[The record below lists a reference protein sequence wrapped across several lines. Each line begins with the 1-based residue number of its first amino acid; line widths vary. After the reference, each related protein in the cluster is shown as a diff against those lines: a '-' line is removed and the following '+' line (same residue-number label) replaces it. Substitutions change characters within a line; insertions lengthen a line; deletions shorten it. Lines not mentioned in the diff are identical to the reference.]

1 MRLDPSP
8 NPYPSEQ
15 RPLQSAPMR
24 VLITGASGFVGGWLA
39 LACAQRGDHV
49 LGLSR
54 SGTLDAASGQ
64 GVALDL
70 ADAPALTRL
79 LTEFEPTVIFHLAAL
94 SHVGRSWQD
103 PARTID
109 NNVNGSVNLLEAVR
123 VAAPKSRIVWAS
135 SGEVYGSDP
144 ELPVGEDAPLR
155 PASPYAVS
163 KLAGDLLAGLY
174 TDAHALN
181 IVRARAFAHGGPGQ
195 RQIFLVSNIARQAAQ
210 AKRDGVDSLRITTG
224 NADTRRDFTDVRDIV
239 RAYLM
244 LGEREVPPG
253 IYNVCSGV
261 STSTA
266 QRVAAVADAIAP
278 ISVEHA
284 VDPALVR
291 AHEVPDVRGSYE
303 ALRAATG
310 WQPRIPI
317 SQTIA
322 DSIAWWDA
330 KLADRPSS

>member
-1 MRLDPSP
+1 
-8 NPYPSEQ
+8 
-15 RPLQSAPMR
+15 MR

-39 LACAQRGDHV
+39 GACTRRGDHV

-70 ADAPALTRL
+70 ADAPGLNRL
-79 LTEFEPTVIFHLAAL
+79 LAEFEPTVIFHLAAL

-103 PARTID
+103 PARTLD
-109 NNVNGSVNLLEAVR
+109 NNVNGAANLLEAVR
-123 VAAPKSRIVWAS
+123 VAVPSSRIVWVS
-135 SGEVYGSDP
+135 SGEVYGADAT
-144 ELPVGEDAPLR
+144 LPITEDAPLH

-163 KLAGDLLAGLY
+163 KVAGDLLAGLY
-174 TDAHALN
+174 TEAHGLN
-181 IVRARAFAHGGPGQ
+181 IIRARAFAHGGPGQ
-195 RQIFLVSNIARQAAQ
+195 HQIFLVSNIARQAAE
-210 AKRDGVDSLRITTG
+210 AKRAGLDSLQITSG
-224 NADTRRDFTDVRDIV
+224 NADTRRDFTDVRDVV

-244 LGEREVPPG
+244 LTDRKIAPG

-266 QRVAAVADAIAP
+266 ERVAAVAQAIAP
-278 ISVEHA
+278 IAVEHV

-303 ALRAATG
+303 RLRAATG

-322 DSIAWWDA
+322 DTIAWWDKA
-330 KLADRPSS
+330 LAG

>member
-1 MRLDPSP
+1 
-8 NPYPSEQ
+8 
-15 RPLQSAPMR
+15 MR

-39 LACAQRGDHV
+39 GACAQRGDQV

-54 SGTLDAASGQ
+54 SGTLDAGRGQ

-70 ADAPALTRL
+70 ADAPGLTRL
-79 LTEFEPTVIFHLAAL
+79 LAEFEPTVIFHLAAL

-103 PARTID
+103 PAQTLA

-123 VAAPKSRIVWAS
+123 NAVPNARVVWAS
-135 SGEVYGSDP
+135 SGEVYGSDAP
-144 ELPVGEDAPLR
+144 LPITEDAPLH

-163 KLAGDLLAGLY
+163 KVAGDLLAGLY
-174 TDAHALN
+174 TDAHSLN

-195 RQIFLVSNIARQAAQ
+195 HQIFLVSNIARQAAQ
-210 AKRDGVDSLRITTG
+210 AKRDGVQSLRITTG
-224 NADTRRDFTDVRDIV
+224 NADTRRDFTDVRDVV
-239 RAYLM
+239 RAYL
-244 LGEREVPPG
+244 LLTEREVSPG

-266 QRVAAVADAIAP
+266 ERVAAVAQAIAP
-278 ISVEHA
+278 ISVEHV

-303 ALRAATG
+303 ALNAATG
-310 WQPRIPI
+310 WEPRIPLA
-317 SQTIA
+317 QTIA
-322 DSIAWWDA
+322 DSISWWDA
-330 KLADRPSS
+330 QLAQ

>member
-1 MRLDPSP
+1 
-8 NPYPSEQ
+8 
-15 RPLQSAPMR
+15 MR

-39 LACAQRGDHV
+39 RACTQRGDHV

-54 SGTLDAASGQ
+54 SGTLDPASGQ

-70 ADAPALTRL
+70 ADAPGLTRL
-79 LTEFEPTVIFHLAAL
+79 LAEFEPTVIFHLAAL

-103 PARTID
+103 PAKTLD
-109 NNVNGSVNLLEAVR
+109 NNVNSSVNLLEAVR
-123 VAAPKSRIVWAS
+123 VAVPNSRIVWAS
-135 SGEVYGSDP
+135 SGEVYGSDAA
-144 ELPVGEDAPLR
+144 LPVSEDAPLH

-163 KLAGDLLAGLY
+163 KVAGDLLAGLY

-195 RQIFLVSNIARQAAQ
+195 HQIFLVSNIALQAAQ

-224 NADTRRDFTDVRDIV
+224 NADTRRDFTDVRDVV
-239 RAYLM
+239 RAYMM
-244 LGEREVPPG
+244 LTERDVAPG

-266 QRVAAVADAIAP
+266 QRVAALAEAIAP
-278 ISVEHA
+278 IAVEHV

-303 ALRAATG
+303 RLKAATG
-310 WQPRIPI
+310 WEPRIPV

-322 DSIAWWDA
+322 DAIAWWDSE
-330 KLADRPSS
+330 LANRDRP